1 TRLGARAPCGQRVR
15 GLQGETWVTSSW
27 LNPLREKSLLKFR
40 GGSPPP
46 NSVDLFRPSLD
57 LMVEQTPENATR
69 LFQAFSDLS
78 LTPEFSKELVSSPS
92 ERPQQLAL
100 KMGYYAD
107 LVTTGREVEFETEW
121 NMASEARLG
130 PSQVRVASRDLL
142 IRQKQKA
149 AREKDLKDV
158 ELLERG
164 A

>member
-1 TRLGARAPCGQRVR
+1 MPTTQLFTFHLNDALVTALLQQEVRFLVVGGFAVKLYAP
-15 GLQGETWVTSSW
+15 E
-27 LNPLREKSLLKFR
+27 REA
-40 GGSPPP
+40 
-46 NSVDLFRPSLD
+46 DDLD

-69 LFQAFSDLS
+69 LFQAFSHLGI
-78 LTPEFSKELVSSPS
+78 TPGFSKELISSPS

-130 PSQVRVASRDLL
+130 TSQVRVASRDLL

-149 AREKDLKDV
+149 GREKDLKDV
-158 ELLERG
+158 VLLERG

>member
-1 TRLGARAPCGQRVR
+1 MPTEQLFTFHLNDSLVTALLQQGVRFLVVGGFAVKLYAPER
-15 GLQGETWVTSSW
+15 
-27 LNPLREKSLLKFR
+27 
-40 GGSPPP
+40 
-46 NSVDLFRPSLD
+46 DADDLD

-69 LFQAFSDLS
+69 LFQAFSDLG
-78 LTPEFSKELVSSPS
+78 LTPEFSKEQVSSPS

>member
-1 TRLGARAPCGQRVR
+1 MPTTQLFTFHLNDALVTALLQQEVRFLVVGGFAVKLYAP
-15 GLQGETWVTSSW
+15 E
-27 LNPLREKSLLKFR
+27 REA
-40 GGSPPP
+40 
-46 NSVDLFRPSLD
+46 DDLD

-69 LFQAFSDLS
+69 LFQTFGHLGI
-78 LTPEFSKELVSSPS
+78 TPEFSKELISGPS

-130 PSQVRVASRDLL
+130 TSQVRVASRDLL
-142 IRQKQKA
+142 IRQKKKA
-149 AREKDLKDV
+149 GREKDLKDV
-158 ELLERG
+158 VLLERG